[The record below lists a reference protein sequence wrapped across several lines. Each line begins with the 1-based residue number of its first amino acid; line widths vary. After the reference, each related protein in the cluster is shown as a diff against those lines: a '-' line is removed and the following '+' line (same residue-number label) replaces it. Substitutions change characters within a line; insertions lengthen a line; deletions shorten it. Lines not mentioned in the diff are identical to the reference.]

1 MNITVKKSK
10 ISGEIAV
17 PGSKSHTIRGVAA
30 ALCSNGTSKLIAPL
44 IAEDTLSALNA
55 ATILGAKVVRHE
67 DCWEI
72 TGKGG
77 PVAPAGV
84 INMNNS
90 GTGTRILA
98 AVCATCDGAVT
109 FDGDAS
115 LRTRPMGQL
124 LNALAQLGVQVES
137 NNGKCPFTLTGPAK
151 AGKVTVDGTSS
162 QFLTALLFL
171 TPLLDGESD
180 IEVVNLNEQP
190 YVEMTLAWLD
200 RLGVKYCMPQ
210 GDMTRFVIPGNQ
222 QFKPFETII
231 PADFST
237 AAFPLG
243 AAAVTGSSLNI
254 RNLDFSDTQGDKAV
268 FEYFEL
274 MGTKI
279 NRGHEITT
287 VTGPKRLKGVTIDL
301 NATPDALPI
310 MAVAGALAEGETRLV
325 NVPQAR
331 IKETDRIECMTRELR
346 KMGAQVEELAD
357 GMVILGGPL
366 LGAEVESYG
375 DHRIGMAMTVA
386 GLAAEG
392 TTIVR
397 NIEAATVTYPEFIR
411 DFTMINA
418 DITEQ

>member
-1 MNITVKKSK
+1 
-10 ISGEIAV
+10 
-17 PGSKSHTIRGVAA
+17 
-30 ALCSNGTSKLIAPL
+30 
-44 IAEDTLSALNA
+44 
-55 ATILGAKVVRHE
+55 
-67 DCWEI
+67 
-72 TGKGG
+72 
-77 PVAPAGV
+77 
-84 INMNNS
+84 
-90 GTGTRILA
+90 
-98 AVCATCDGAVT
+98 
-109 FDGDAS
+109 
-115 LRTRPMGQL
+115 MGQL
-124 LNALAQLGVQVES
+124 LNALTQLGVQVES

-171 TPLLDGESD
+171 TPQLDGESD

-200 RLGVKYCMPQ
+200 RLGIKYCMPQ

-279 NRGHEITT
+279 DRGHEITT
-287 VTGPKRLKGVTIDL
+287 VTGPQRLKGVTIDL

-366 LGAEVESYG
+366 HGAEVESYG

-392 TTIVR
+392 ATIVR
-397 NIEAATVTYPEFIR
+397 NIEAATVTYPDFIR